1 MADNT
6 LICVI
11 CSGNY
16 TGYGNNAMPLDEG
29 RCCDDCNWKV
39 IIARMRERQRVAK
52 RASQARRDEEIAI
65 RRADEDNKRAKKD
78 EDAMEE

>member
-16 TGYGNNAMPLDEG
+16 TGYGNNAMPLAEG
-29 RCCDDCNWKV
+29 YCCDDCNWKV
-39 IIARMRERQRVAK
+39 IIARMRGRERVAK
-52 RASQARRDEEIAI
+52 QASQARRDAEIAI
-65 RRADEDNKRAKKD
+65 YRADEENKRAKKD